1 MNKSAAILFAA
12 LLSVGASAR
21 AVEMDFD
28 GVKGFS
34 LESIE
39 EMIADQEDKGHK
51 PPPPQHH
58 PVTPPGHYNNTPG
71 HNNHHTPPPPPPSHN
86 NHPKPPT
93 PNYPHYPPV
102 PPPYHPPSPPPP
114 QYHFG
119 GYERSCQTLTF
130 TAQSPLSV
138 TREMT
143 MREFGEEC
151 QSYNYNYSY
160 GGHGYCRPVSN
171 YHSRKVTVNIGPRQL
186 ESWETERLEV
196 CMEAPKRVTVD
207 TAGMLYNY
215 TVDTKNEEG
224 FLGFNRRT
232 TITMT
237 PHAKKPSQPDSK
249 ELSVAFAGTTSN
261 GTVLMIND
269 NRADYFRGERI
280 TITAEGMRLPG
291 GNIQDMP
298 VQDLLDSFAKFN
310 ITRTF
315 DVSRAYEIRLMDA
328 PRPGKYMVTL
338 KFYRSGPLSS
348 GATASTM
355 EMIEIR

>member
-1 MNKSAAILFAA
+1 MKKPAVIFFAA
-12 LLSVGASAR
+12 LMSLGAAAR
-21 AVEMDFD
+21 AAEVDFD
-28 GVKGFS
+28 GMDG
-34 LESIE
+34 LGAESIE
-39 EMIADQEDKGHK
+39 EMIADLEDKGHH

-58 PVTPPGHYNNTPG
+58 PVNPPG
-71 HNNHHTPPPPPPSHN
+71 HNNHHNPPHHP
-86 NHPKPPT
+86 PKPPA
-93 PNYPHYPPV
+93 PPPYHNPPHHPPV

-119 GYERSCQTLTF
+119 GYERACQTLTF
-130 TAQSPLSV
+130 TSQSPLSV

-143 MREFGEEC
+143 MREYGEEC
-151 QSYNYNYSY
+151 QSFSY
-160 GGHGYCRPVSN
+160 GGHGYCRPASR

-207 TAGMLYNY
+207 TSNMLYHY
-215 TVDTKNEEG
+215 GVDTKNDEG

-237 PHAKKPSQPDSK
+237 PHAKKPSQPQSG
-249 ELSVAFAGTTSN
+249 ELSVAFAGTTSH

-269 NRADYFRGERI
+269 SRADYFRGETI
-280 TITAEGMRLPG
+280 TITAEGMRLPE
-291 GNIQDMP
+291 NPQNMP
-298 VQDLLDSFAKFN
+298 VQDLLDSFSRFN
-310 ITRTF
+310 VAGTF
-315 DVSRAYEIRLMDA
+315 DVSRAYELRLMSA

-348 GATASTM
+348 GAMASTM